1 MIVVNPAPLD
11 TSYVPE
17 KLFFR
22 DDKIATIQSTVID
35 PSASGITNNIIIHGD
50 SGTGKT
56 STVKFLMRDNKSIIY
71 ENALSFRNVKN
82 LLEHV
87 ISRLGRPVSYRG
99 LSYSDIFS
107 TLNSLISFRGNIILV
122 IDEATGM
129 LKGDSTG
136 LYNLFRASEI
146 YGTELSTI
154 LISMES
160 PFMYMERKY
169 GTIVELKFNK
179 YSSDEINRI
188 ITDRASMAL
197 DPGTCPDSILQYIS
211 EISGQF
217 GSARFAIELL
227 QKAAYMA
234 EYRLSKTIGNDDV
247 RSAVSLINPYITES
261 KLSLLD
267 KSELV
272 VLLAICSLLSD
283 SLSVDVHSIEKEVK
297 LEGEEY
303 GVELKRTEIYK
314 VIRKLE
320 SMDIISSSLRS
331 SGNRSSVSKLISI
344 NDVPVSILSIK
355 IRDLIPRL

>member
-1 MIVVNPAPLD
+1 MIVANPAPLD

-22 DDKIATIQSTVID
+22 DDKIAAIR
-35 PSASGITNNIIIHGD
+35 SAVLGPAGNGISNNIIIHGD

-56 STVKFLMRDNKSIIY
+56 STVKFLMRENKSIIY
-71 ENALSFRNVKN
+71 ENALSFKNVKN

-87 ISRLGRPVSYRG
+87 ISKLGKPVSYHG

-107 TLNSLISFRGNIILV
+107 TLNSIISFRGDIVLV
-122 IDEATGM
+122 IDEATGF
-129 LKGDSTG
+129 LKGDTTG

-146 YGTELSTI
+146 YGTGLSTI

-197 DPGTCPDSILQYIS
+197 EPGTCADSILKYIS
-211 EISGQF
+211 DISGQF

-234 EYRLSKTIGNDDV
+234 EYRLSKIIENDDV

-267 KSELV
+267 RSELIILLSICI
-272 VLLAICSLLSD
+272 LLAD
-283 SLSVDVHSIEKEVK
+283 SLSVDVRSIENEVK
-297 LEGEEY
+297 LQGEEY
-303 GVELKRTEIYK
+303 SIQFKRSEIYS

-320 SMDIISSSLRS
+320 SLDIISSSLRS

-355 IRDLIPRL
+355 IRDLISRL